1 MTQRVLEYV
10 KEQHM
15 IEEGDC
21 VVAGV
26 SGGADSV
33 CLLVML
39 LEIKKVIPIEIRV
52 VHINHL
58 IREEAAEDAEYV
70 RSLCLANGLA
80 FTLVE
85 EDVEAMAKKLH
96 ISTEEAGRN
105 VRYRAF
111 YKELGTKKGKIAIA
125 HNKNDCCETFLFHL
139 FRGTSLKGLTG
150 IRPVRDK
157 IIRPLMC
164 LDRDEIET
172 FLQER
177 NIYYCIDRTNL
188 EDNYT
193 RNKIRHHIL
202 DTAVREISPAAV
214 NHISNACKRV
224 SEAYDLIEDITRQG
238 FEACVKV
245 TVKEQTAQYHIDKDC
260 FLQLHKTIQGYVVM
274 EVLSMAAES
283 RKDLEAVHIRQ
294 VLELM
299 ERQCGKVVKLPYH
312 LCAKRDY
319 TGVLIEKDMENRI
332 NREKTQ
338 TAGNASQQ
346 EIVLSK
352 DERKRMMAG
361 EAITVP
367 INEHQCLRADIL
379 SKKDITLQNIPQKK
393 YTKWFDYDKIKDNIV
408 IRTRR
413 QGDYLTVNSMNQR
426 KTLKAYFIDQ
436 KIPQEKRSG
445 IWLVTEGSHVLWI
458 IGERISSYYKVS
470 EDTNNILR
478 LSFVETAY
486 EKNI

>member
-1 MTQRVLEYV
+1 MIQRVLKYV

-15 IEEGDC
+15 LDEGDC

-33 CLLVML
+33 CLLLML
-39 LEIKKVIPIEIRV
+39 LEIRKVIPIDIRV
-52 VHINHL
+52 VHVNHL
-58 IREEAAEDAEYV
+58 IREDAAEDAAYV
-70 RSLCLANGLA
+70 RSLCLAHDLA

-85 EDVEAMAKKLH
+85 EDVEKLARNLR
-96 ISTEEAGRN
+96 ISAEEAGRN
-105 VRYRAF
+105 VRYNAF
-111 YKELGTKKGKIAIA
+111 FGELGSRKGRIAIA

-139 FRGTSLKGLTG
+139 FRGASLKGLTG
-150 IRPVRDK
+150 IRPVRDQ

-164 LDRDEIET
+164 LERSEIEA

-177 NIYYCIDRTNL
+177 KVRYCIDSTNL

-214 NHISNACKRV
+214 NHISDACKRV

-238 FEACVKV
+238 CETCVSI
-245 TVKEQTAQYHIDKDC
+245 TGENQAARYHIDKDA
-260 FLQLHKTIQGYVVM
+260 FLQLHRTIQGYVVM
-274 EVLSMAAES
+274 EVLSRAAGS
-283 RKDLEAVHIRQ
+283 RKDLEAVHVRQ

-299 ERQCGKVVKLPYH
+299 ERQCGKEVRLPYH
-312 LCAKRDY
+312 LCARRDY
-319 TGVLIEKDMENRI
+319 TGILIESCAGCGTKKENLQMAGGME
-332 NREKTQ
+332 
-338 TAGNASQQ
+338 QQ
-346 EIVLSK
+346 EIVLTK
-352 DERKRMMAG
+352 AEREKLMAG
-361 EAITVP
+361 ECIT
-367 INEHQCLRADIL
+367 ISLNEHQCLRADIL

-426 KTLKAYFIDQ
+426 KTLKAYFIDH
-436 KIPQEKRSG
+436 KIPQEQRGS
-445 IWLVTEGSHVLWI
+445 IWLAAEGSHVLWI

-470 EDTNNILR
+470 EATEHILR
-478 LSFVETAY
+478 FSFMELPD
-486 EKNI
+486 EK